1 MSNYTQS
8 TNFATKD
15 ALTSGDPL
23 KIVKGTEINTEF
35 VNISTAIATKADLA
49 SPTFTG
55 SPVLPTGTTGVTQ
68 SAGNNSTALSTTAY
82 TDAAITAVKSAL
94 FPVGAIYTAIV
105 STNPGTLLGFG
116 TWSAF
121 GAGRV
126 MVGFDSGN
134 ALFDTAEETGGSA
147 DAITVSHTHTAT
159 STVTDA
165 GHTHGLMGA
174 ASTGASRGLSESGNR
189 NVQGGDATASR
200 GYIQTA
206 PTGGENFVETKTTG
220 VTVATTN
227 ASTGSSG
234 TNANYQP
241 YITVYMWKRTA

>member
-35 VNISTAIATKADLA
+35 VNISVAIATKADLA

-55 SPVLPTGTTGVTQ
+55 TPTLPTGTIATTQ
-68 SAGNNSTALSTTAY
+68 TFGNSSTLLATTAFVQ
-82 TDAAITAVKSAL
+82 AALAAL
-94 FPVGAIYTAIV
+94 HPVGSIYINATV

-116 TWSAF
+116 TWTAF

-147 DAITVSHTHTAT
+147 NATLPTHTHTITDPGHLHTYSKATTTSVQSGTATPCFVANTTDNT
-159 STVTDA
+159 STAFTGITVDSA
-165 GHTHGLMGA
+165 GT
-174 ASTGASRGLSESGNR
+174 
-189 NVQGGDATASR
+189 
-200 GYIQTA
+200 
-206 PTGGENFVETKTTG
+206 
-220 VTVATTN
+220 
-227 ASTGSSG
+227 SG

>member
-15 ALTSGDPL
+15 ALSSGDPL

-68 SAGNNSTALSTTAY
+68 TSGNSTTLLATTAF
-82 TDAAITAVKSAL
+82 VQVAL
-94 FPVGAIYTAIV
+94 QALHPVGSIYINATV

-134 ALFDTAEETGGSA
+134 ALFDTAEETGGNA

-174 ASTGASRGLSESGNR
+174 ASTGTTRGLSESVTR

-227 ASTGSSG
+227 SSTGSSG

-241 YITVYMWKRTA
+241 YITVYIWKRTA

>member
-35 VNISTAIATKADLA
+35 VNISVAIATKADLA

-55 SPVLPTGTTGVTQ
+55 TPSLPTGTTAVTQ
-68 SAGNNSTALSTTAY
+68 TAGNSSTLIATTAFVQ
-82 TDAAITAVKSAL
+82 AALATL
-94 FPVGAIYTAIV
+94 HPVGSIYINATVA
-105 STNPGTLLGFG
+105 TNPGTLLGFG
-116 TWSAF
+116 TWTAF

-134 ALFDTAEETGGSA
+134 VLFDTAEETGGSA
-147 DAITVSHTHTAT
+147 NATLPSHTHTAT
-159 STVTDA
+159 VTDPSHA
-165 GHTHGLMGA
+165 HTFQGSVYINPG
-174 ASTGASRGLSESGNR
+174 STGGASAQAGTTLTTN
-189 NVQGGDATASR
+189 TAV
-200 GYIQTA
+200 
-206 PTGGENFVETKTTG
+206 TGI
-220 VTVATTN
+220 TVANSTEG
-227 ASTGSSG
+227 ASA

>member
-15 ALTSGDPL
+15 ALPSGDPL

-35 VNISTAIATKADLA
+35 VNIAVAVTTKADLA

-68 SAGNNSTALSTTAY
+68 AAADDSTALATTAFVQ
-82 TDAAITAVKSAL
+82 DVAAVVKAAL
-94 FPVGAIYTAIV
+94 FPVGAIYTAVV

-116 TWSAF
+116 TWTAF

-126 MVGFDSGN
+126 LVGRDGTN

-159 STVTDA
+159 SVVTDP
-165 GHTHGLMGA
+165 GHVHGVNIRGDGSNYSTPPGTLARSNDIQVGNTFSA
-174 ASTGASRGLSESGNR
+174 TTGVSVATTINSTGASG
-189 NVQGGDATASR
+189 A
-200 GYIQTA
+200 
-206 PTGGENFVETKTTG
+206 
-220 VTVATTN
+220 
-227 ASTGSSG
+227 
-234 TNANYQP
+234 NANYQP